1 VVCLQGVPPGV
12 YGSTFGHTAGERAEL
27 RALPARPELHP
38 RFYGVT
44 AEDVSAILA
53 RVNRGDR
60 GRVD

>member
-1 VVCLQGVPPGV
+1 MSPGVPLWMH
-12 YGSTFGHTAGERAEL
+12 GSTFGRTARDRAES
-27 RALPARPELHP
+27 RALPARLELHL